1 MTIQDI
7 KNKWIAFVDKMNK
20 YGVPV
25 PTVRDPKT
33 GTGSITA
40 ALVVFSAG
48 LLGFCIIFMLATT
61 IAKWAGFFALTDLSI
76 AQVKTAAD
84 YSFQFL
90 LAALGGYLG
99 RYLQKG
105 GSDSQPDLSL
115 DSKKTQSSAG
125 FPSKPKVDD
134 PDQQ

>member
-1 MTIQDI
+1 MTFQDI
-7 KNKWIAFVDKMNK
+7 KDKWMAFVDKMNK
-20 YGVPV
+20 CGIPV

-33 GTGSITA
+33 GSGSITA
-40 ALVVFSAG
+40 ALVVFSSG
-48 LLGFCIIFMLATT
+48 LLGFCIIFMLAST
-61 IAKWAGFFALTDLSI
+61 IAKWAGFFALTDLSM

-99 RYLQKG
+99 RHLQKG
-105 GSDSQPDLSL
+105 PATISL
-115 DSKKTQSSAG
+115 DGPLPPAALPPAKQGAPKKT
-125 FPSKPKVDD
+125 DD